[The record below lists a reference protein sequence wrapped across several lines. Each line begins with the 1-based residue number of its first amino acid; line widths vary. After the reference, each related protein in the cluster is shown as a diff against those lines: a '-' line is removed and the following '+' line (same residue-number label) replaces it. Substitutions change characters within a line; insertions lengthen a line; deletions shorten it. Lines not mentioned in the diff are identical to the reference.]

1 MINPRA
7 EKTSTLKTHRLGVL
21 LMVLFYLLAAG
32 TLGTLT
38 SLADRENF
46 LLDTERVTKDLV
58 RLLEEHALRTLD
70 ATEVVLLRVVDRI
83 GFKGLN
89 TVANSLEDW
98 SMISHLA
105 EASPHIAMI
114 FIADAS
120 GKVLSASTD
129 RVPPAR
135 NIAETDYFRGIRGG
149 AESFIGQVSL
159 DPIIKEYGF
168 VLARRLD
175 DKSGNFVGMVGA
187 VIPTKYFREF
197 YQNLNIGGSPGLG
210 VYTLDGWILVRE
222 PLKAEEVGRNMSK
235 NPVYTK
241 YLPEAPIGTYRGVSA
256 YDGILRIVSY
266 RKIES
271 RQLLAWIAIST
282 EDALNAW
289 KERVVRNAGLGLIG
303 LVVMLGLAFLVLRSI
318 RREQLQS
325 QALAEANV
333 TLERTNA
340 ELERFAEIATHH
352 LQEPLR
358 HIISFAGLLELRHA
372 KDLDPELREY
382 LGYMVG
388 GAQRMKNLL
397 LDLQRYTGLEVGPPP
412 SVVVETEECLK
423 RAVARYS
430 SLIEKVGATIVW
442 NDLPRLRA
450 DGEQLAF
457 LFEEL
462 IHNAIEYRSKDRSPQ
477 ISVAAERHGG
487 MWRIDV
493 TDNGVGMEP
502 QYAARV
508 FRIFERLHANP
519 EHEGTGI
526 GLALCKKVVERHGG
540 VIWVDAKPG
549 EGSTFRFTLAA

>member
-1 MINPRA
+1 MINPRSG
-7 EKTSTLKTHRLGVL
+7 KLSTGKTHKFGVL

-38 SLADRENF
+38 SLADRENV

-70 ATEVVLLRVVDRI
+70 ATEVVLLRVTDRI

-89 TVANSLEDW
+89 TVSSSLEDW

-105 EASPHIAMI
+105 EASPHIALI
-114 FIADAS
+114 FIADAN
-120 GKVLSASTD
+120 GRMLSASTD
-129 RVPPAR
+129 RFPPDR
-135 NIAETDYFRGIRGG
+135 NIAETDYFRGILGG

-159 DPIIKEYGF
+159 DPTIKEHGF

-175 DKSGNFVGMVGA
+175 DKSGNFIGMAGA
-187 VIPTKYFREF
+187 IIPTKYFREF

-222 PLKAEEVGRNMSK
+222 PLKPEEVGRNMGK

-241 YLPEAPIGTYRGVSA
+241 YLPQSPIGTYRGVSA

-303 LVVMLGLAFLVLRSI
+303 LLVMLGLAFLVLRSI
-318 RREQLQS
+318 GREQRQS
-325 QALAEANV
+325 QALSEANI
-333 TLERTNA
+333 TLARTNA

-397 LDLQRYTGLEVGPPP
+397 LDLQRYTGLDVGPPP

-423 RAVARYS
+423 RAMVRYS
-430 SLIEKVGATIVW
+430 GLIEKVGASIVW
-442 NDLPRLRA
+442 DSLPSVRA
-450 DGEQLAF
+450 DGGQLVF

-462 IHNAIEYRSKDRSPQ
+462 IHNAIEYRSKDRSPK
-477 ISVAAERHGG
+477 ISVAAERQGE

-502 QYAARV
+502 QYAARI

-519 EHEGTGI
+519 DHEGTGI

-549 EGSTFRFTLAA
+549 EGSVFRFTLAA